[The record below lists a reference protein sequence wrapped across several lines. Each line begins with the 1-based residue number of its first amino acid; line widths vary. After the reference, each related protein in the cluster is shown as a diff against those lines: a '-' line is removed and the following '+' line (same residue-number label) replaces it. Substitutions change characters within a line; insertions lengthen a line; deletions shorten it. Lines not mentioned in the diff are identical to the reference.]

1 MEKSTRVKWSVF
13 DKKDAPYFLEVN
25 MTCNYSNTIAV
36 KYGINAALIAGYI
49 RKTIEKVNIRSS
61 NGAWVRITIKD
72 LTGVFPF
79 MGERAVR
86 NAIKRLKKGNI
97 IVSKQLSK
105 EFFDHANHYDITDHG
120 YAVMRG
126 DEKNE

>member
-1 MEKSTRVKWSVF
+1 
-13 DKKDAPYFLEVN
+13 

-79 MGERAVR
+79 MGEKAVR

-97 IVSKQLSK
+97 IVSKQLRK

>member
-1 MEKSTRVKWSVF
+1 
-13 DKKDAPYFLEVN
+13 

-126 DEKNE
+126 DEKNEWCTKGGELHDTSRLWNWS